1 MNRKRL
7 LRSVIATSVVAYG
20 GFGVSAADA
29 ADDVLVVRAAKLYV
43 GDGTMIED
51 GVVVVRDGKIVA
63 VGKDVAVPKGAK
75 VIKLKKGTITP
86 GLIDANAWIEVTDML
101 APPPRDAQTI
111 LREMFHHEDGQHHH
125 AVGCCGSLCPKVYL
139 HANGEKCS
147 RCGFPDAAPLLV
159 VGARVSAV
167 RAEQSSEV
175 IPHTRV
181 IDSVN
186 LRSPDFERLAKG
198 GVTSVFVA
206 PDSAAV
212 IGSQGAVVQTGGP
225 MSSRVVQ
232 EVSAVKAA
240 MGTDPSR
247 RGMGNRMPFREMV
260 TFNTRR
266 PTSRM
271 GVTWVF
277 RKAFYD
283 AERFAKGVEVGGADT
298 PSEPALRALNRIRH
312 GEIPLRIQ
320 ARMQHDITTAIRL
333 TEEFGLRFVL
343 EEATE
348 AYRCLDEL
356 KEHDVPVV
364 YGPIYVTAP
373 GYRAR
378 SGETNRNRLHTFA
391 ALLDAGIE
399 TALTA
404 QELREEDGLARQAM
418 YAMRNGLS
426 IEQVLPA
433 VTSTPAKL
441 LGLDD
446 RLGTVATG
454 KQADLVLWSGEPFA
468 ATSSPAV
475 VLIGGEVVVD
485 RRKR

>member
-1 MNRKRL
+1 MNLRRL
-7 LRSVIATSVVAYG
+7 LRRVIASSMVACVG
-20 GFGVSAADA
+20 LGAGVADA
-29 ADDVLVVRAAKLYV
+29 ADDVLVLRAGKLYI

-51 GVVVVRDGKIVA
+51 GAVVVRDGKIIA
-63 VGKDVAVPKGAK
+63 VGKEIAVPEGAK
-75 VIKLKKGTITP
+75 VIKLEKGSITP
-86 GLIDANAWIEVTDML
+86 GLIDADAWIEVVDML
-101 APPPRDAQTI
+101 APPPRDARTV
-111 LREMFHHEDGQHHH
+111 LREMFHREDGHRHH

-147 RCGFPDAAPLLV
+147 LCGFPDAAPLLA
-159 VGARVSAV
+159 VGARVTTVA
-167 RAEQSSEV
+167 AEESSEV

-186 LRSPDFERLAKG
+186 LRSPDFARLAKG

-212 IGSQGAVVQTGGP
+212 ISSQGAVVQTGGP

-232 EVSAVKAA
+232 EASAVKAA
-240 MGTDPSR
+240 MGTDPSW
-247 RGMGNRMPFREMV
+247 RGMQNGLPFREMV

-266 PTSRM
+266 PTTRM

-283 AERFAKGVEVGGADT
+283 ADRYTKGLATSGADV
-298 PSEPALRALNRIRH
+298 PSEPALHALNRIRK

-320 ARMQHDITTAIRL
+320 ARMQHDITAAIRL
-333 TEEFGLRFVL
+333 TQEFGLSFVL

-356 KEHDVPVV
+356 KAHHVPVV
-364 YGPIYVTAP
+364 YGPIYMTAP
-373 GYRAR
+373 GYRAG
-378 SGETNRNRLHTFA
+378 SSETDRNRLYTFA
-391 ALLDAGIE
+391 ALLNAGIE

-404 QELREEDGLARQAM
+404 QELRDEDGLARQAM
-418 YAMRNGLS
+418 YALRSGLS
-426 IEQVLPA
+426 LEHVLPT

-454 KQADLVLWSGEPFA
+454 KQADLVLWNGEPFA

-475 VLIGGEVVVD
+475 VVIGGEIVVD
-485 RRKR
+485 RRKG